1 MGFVLFIILV
11 CSWLVHKCCLCLS
24 SSPLALSNRVR
35 VVDFELLLFVFTFLI
50 PCCYF
55 WNNCGVRFVFYRCCL
70 YDGWCIIFYI
80 CVCLRNMVSN
90 TYLSLI
96 LSVSLEFTSLQFLMG
111 SVLLVYLVC
120 FLTYFPMLCCVCLYS
135 MLRCSVRLYPRHPYP
150 WLRVWRVMSFLYMLA
165 YTGVWL
171 YE

>member
-55 WNNCGVRFVFYRCCL
+55 WNKCGVQFVFYRCCL
-70 YDGWCIIFYI
+70 YDGWCLIFYI
-80 CVCLRNMVSN
+80 CVCLRNMVSS
-90 TYLSLI
+90 TSLSLI
-96 LSVSLEFTSLQFLMG
+96 LYVSLEFTSLQFLMG

-120 FLTYFPMLCCVCLYS
+120 FLTYSPMLCYVCFLSRLRFPHKNDVPFVSTHSAPTPGCVYD
-135 MLRCSVRLYPRHPYP
+135 
-150 WLRVWRVMSFLYMLA
+150 
-165 YTGVWL
+165 G
-171 YE
+171 